1 MYKYLHIQEAPIT
14 DNITDDGH
22 VGAKLPWPVTA
33 DKDGTIVVPS
43 SLLGMRLAVG
53 FAKDLAVHEVNVSW
67 AEAFADPQKVI
78 GMYLVSLSTNE
89 VMGASVSAVD
99 SVEMLEHTAPLPVER

>member
-1 MYKYLHIQEAPIT
+1 MHKYLHIQEAPIT

-43 SLLGMRLAVG
+43 SMLGMRRAVG
-53 FAKDLAVHEVNVSW
+53 FARDLAVHQVDVYW
-67 AEAFADPQKVI
+67 ADAFADPQKVV
-78 GMYLVSLSTNE
+78 GMYLVSLSTNN
-89 VMGASVSAVD
+89 VMGVSLSAVD
-99 SVEMLEHTAPLPVER
+99 SAEMLEHADPLPTER